1 MVILSC
7 LAGIIIY
14 LTMRT
19 QILNFFELDAKS
31 LKIPLVILLIFIIG
45 LVASITFYNMEII
58 NRNNNDQANY
68 SLYFCATQS
77 LGECQALASE
87 ATNQSYAEYL
97 DGRIPKIEVSIPQS
111 LTYQAQRNMGTF
123 FIVGLLLGW
132 IAGVLVSERKS

>member
-1 MVILSC
+1 
-7 LAGIIIY
+7 
-14 LTMRT
+14 
-19 QILNFFELDAKS
+19 
-31 LKIPLVILLIFIIG
+31 
-45 LVASITFYNMEII
+45 MEII